1 MPFFFSTD
9 SLSLVQ
15 LIMIQKGRLLE
26 DEARFYTAEV
36 ADALEYK
43 HSVGLIRRDIKVF
56 SQQVRTFLFTSKN
69 C

>member
-1 MPFFFSTD
+1 
-9 SLSLVQ
+9 
-15 LIMIQKGRLLE
+15 MIQKRRLLE

-36 ADALEYK
+36 ADDLEYK